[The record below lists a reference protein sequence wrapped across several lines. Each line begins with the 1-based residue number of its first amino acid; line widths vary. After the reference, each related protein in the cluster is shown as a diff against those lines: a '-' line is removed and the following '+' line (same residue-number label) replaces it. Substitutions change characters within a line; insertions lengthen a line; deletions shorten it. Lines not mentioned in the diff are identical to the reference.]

1 MAGLKFTIDE
11 IPAPGKS
18 PAPHVVC
25 LGAPAGGLPGDASRL
40 TLLDPGS
47 EETMAEAA
55 SLNPALF
62 AHGLVVCTSSKAFAR
77 HPREVVRLQ
86 KLLAFLHTKFVAYP
100 KGSAKIP
107 DPLNLRDESQTHE
120 YSHELNRLRNMPLL
134 LDAPLAEKLAAAR
147 IGLPALICMPGPSLA
162 GLGPHIRDIAKGHLV
177 IAIARTLPF
186 LRAHGVTPDIVVQ
199 LDTHPGQRHFYAPG
213 DDFSH
218 SVLIALSLAPVSAIA
233 ARFFRVFFME
243 SFDLVALPNPYRM
256 RESWLSSLLS
266 CLGAAETA
274 HAPRVLMAGCDLSF
288 RGNDVYC
295 TADKSDDRASCPPA
309 EPHHGPME
317 LHGGKAILADNQ
329 GRRVHTRL
337 GYLAT
342 AVEAELFAADI
353 ARTTGAAFFNLSR
366 EGILS
371 PEAFPFLSPEEAA
384 SAPAIDRE
392 AFLGAARSAYA
403 RKERVDFE
411 GLFREYD
418 AGVRRA
424 ALDRTIMSCLKVAT
438 NEEATAANPYFRY
451 VAAQPLLAQGAS
463 RDDLLDAARRL
474 TEKLH
479 DACELARAAAA
490 MHLAHAR
497 GQPVPVLC
505 LGEEEAELSSRLA
518 RFRPDFEWRFVGL
531 RDPGTSRPAPS
542 SGAIAVTNLSA
553 WLSRQAVALL
563 SRGVREEY
571 GYAYT
576 ILERPNV
583 VLAESLPLP

>member
-11 IPAPGKS
+11 IPPPGEG

-25 LGAPAGGLPGDASRL
+25 LGAPSLGLPGDASRL

-47 EETMAEAA
+47 EESMIEAI

-107 DPLNLRDESQTHE
+107 DPLNLRDENQTHE

-134 LDAPLAEKLAAAR
+134 LDAPLAEKLAATR

-162 GLGPHIRDIAKGHLV
+162 GLGPCVRDIAKGHLV

-186 LRAHGVTPDIVVQ
+186 LRVHGVTPDIVVQ
-199 LDTHPGQRHFYAPG
+199 LDTYPGQRHFYAPG
-213 DDFSH
+213 DDFSR
-218 SVLIALSLAPVSAIA
+218 SVLISLSLAPVSALA
-233 ARFFRVFFME
+233 ARFHRVFFME
-243 SFDLVALPNPYRM
+243 SFDLAALPNPYRM

-266 CLGAAETA
+266 CLGAAETV

-295 TADKSDDRASCPPA
+295 TADTPDAPASCPA
-309 EPHHGPME
+309 ADPHDGPVEIHGSE
-317 LHGGKAILADNQ
+317 AILADNA
-329 GRRVHTRL
+329 GRRVRTRL

-353 ARTTGAAFFNLSR
+353 ARTAGTAFFNLSR

-371 PEAFPFLSPEEAA
+371 PEVFPFLSPEDAA
-384 SAPAIDRE
+384 GAPAIDRE

-411 GLFREYD
+411 GLFREFD
-418 AGVRRA
+418 AGTRRA
-424 ALDRTIMSCLKVAT
+424 ALDRAIMSCLKVAA
-438 NEEATAANPYFRY
+438 NEDAVTGNPYFRY
-451 VAAQPLLAQGAS
+451 VRSQPLLAKGAS

-490 MHLAHAR
+490 MHLAHTR
-497 GQPVPVLC
+497 RQPVPVLC
-505 LGEEEAELSSRLA
+505 LGEEEVELSARLS
-518 RFRPDFEWRFVGL
+518 RFRPDFKWRFVGL
-531 RDPGTSRPAPS
+531 RDFGASRPAPS
-542 SGAIAVTNLSA
+542 GGALELKNLGV
-553 WLSRQAVALL
+553 WLSRQAVALV
-563 SRGVREEY
+563 SRGAREEY

>member
-11 IPAPGKS
+11 IPAPGEG
-18 PAPHVVC
+18 PAPYVVC
-25 LGAPAGGLPGDASRL
+25 LGAPSGGLPRHVTRL
-40 TLLDPGS
+40 TLLDPSS
-47 EETMAEAA
+47 EQSMVEAA
-55 SLNPALF
+55 ALDPALL

-100 KGSAKIP
+100 KGSTKIP
-107 DPLNLRDESQTHE
+107 DPLNLRDESQTQE
-120 YSHELNRLRNMPLL
+120 FSHELNRLRNIPVL
-134 LDAPLAEKLAAAR
+134 LDAPLAEKLAATR

-162 GLGPHIRDIAKGHLV
+162 GLGPHIRDIARGHLV
-177 IAIARTLPF
+177 IAIARSLPF

-213 DDFSH
+213 DDFSR
-218 SVLIALSLAPVSAIA
+218 SVLISLSLAPTSQLA
-233 ARFFRVFFME
+233 ARFHRVFFME

-266 CLGAAETA
+266 CLGAAEIV

-288 RGNDVYC
+288 QGNAVYC
-295 TADKSDDRASCPPA
+295 TSEASIDRASCPPA
-309 EPHHGPME
+309 EPHEGPVE
-317 LHGGKAILADNQ
+317 IDGGTAVLADNQ
-329 GRRVHTRL
+329 GRRVRTRL

-342 AVEAELFAADI
+342 AVEAESFAEDI
-353 ARTTGAAFFNLSR
+353 ARTTGTAFFNLSQ

-371 PEAFPFLSPEEAA
+371 PEAYPFLSPEEAA

-392 AFLGAARSAYA
+392 AFLGAVRNAYA

-411 GLFREYD
+411 RLFREYD
-418 AGVRRA
+418 AGAKRA
-424 ALDRTIMSCLKVAT
+424 ALDKTIMSCLKVAA
-438 NEEATAANPYFRY
+438 NDAATAANPYLRY
-451 VAAQPLLAQGAS
+451 VASQPLLAKGAS

-474 TEKLH
+474 TEHLH
-479 DACELARAAAA
+479 DACVLARAAAA
-490 MHLAHAR
+490 MHLAHTK

-505 LGEEEAELSSRLA
+505 LGEEEAELSARLG
-518 RFRPDFEWRFVGL
+518 RYRPDFEWRFVGL
-531 RDPGTSRPAPS
+531 RDPDTLRPAPS
-542 SGAIAVTNLSA
+542 GGAIAVTNLSA

-576 ILERPNV
+576 ILEQPNA